1 MNFNDLYN
9 CVKKKFDEH
18 QEIFLEIDFLA
29 VNIEDIY
36 GSAFYILWQNSKIT
50 VEPFYYEDHNVCIK
64 APQRSLE
71 LLFTE
76 RQYLFHSYMNKEMIV
91 NGCFGDVMQFQK
103 VLSYITKDNTL
114 LIQEEIISNMLLK
127 QDIIQNDLG
136 LIMEALHLMLTN
148 SLIDMPEKFT
158 INGVKK
164 KNFRKLK
171 CGDIFE
177 FGNWNNN
184 PIEWLVL
191 KNTGEYL
198 FVITKDI
205 VQKLVFHNKNVKV
218 SFGKS
223 DIGIWLNT
231 NFYYSAFNDNE
242 KERIMMQNIG
252 REKCK
257 IAMLSKDDITAYSQ
271 YIKNCSSK
279 WWTCTIKTSQN
290 ISKRYIV
297 TEPGNVKYSLS
308 EQTSKNIGIRPTICI
323 SLGQ

>member
-1 MNFNDLYN
+1 
-9 CVKKKFDEH
+9 
-18 QEIFLEIDFLA
+18 
-29 VNIEDIY
+29 
-36 GSAFYILWQNSKIT
+36 
-50 VEPFYYEDHNVCIK
+50 
-64 APQRSLE
+64 
-71 LLFTE
+71 
-76 RQYLFHSYMNKEMIV
+76 
-91 NGCFGDVMQFQK
+91 
-103 VLSYITKDNTL
+103 
-114 LIQEEIISNMLLK
+114 
-127 QDIIQNDLG
+127 
-136 LIMEALHLMLTN
+136 
-148 SLIDMPEKFT
+148 MPEKFT

-177 FGNWNNN
+177 FGNWNDN

-205 VQKLVFHNKNVKV
+205 IQKLVFHNKNVKV